1 VGTFFTSP
9 GLTDELMHVFEARGL
24 TPVPRRLEVGE
35 EIEVAERSVGEVEH
49 LIRDG
54 GIRDAK
60 TIGAFAQ
67 WRLAGGGVA

>member
-1 VGTFFTSP
+1 
-9 GLTDELMHVFEARGL
+9 MHVFEARGL

-35 EIEVAERSVGEVEH
+35 EIEVAVRSVGEVER

-67 WRLAGGGVA
+67 WRLGGGGAA